1 MRKIWLGAVVALASS
16 VAATAA
22 IAADFSGDWKIS
34 FAVGGNPATVN
45 CSIKQMSMALSGH
58 CLPVMQNAMPSDLMG
73 TVDGSMAKWS
83 YDVVFNG
90 KPGHVGYE
98 AKMTSDSTMSGTL
111 SLAGTP
117 TPFTAEKQ

>member
-1 MRKIWLGAVVALASS
+1 MRKIWFGAVVALASA

-22 IAADFSGDWKIS
+22 MAADFSGDWKIS
-34 FAVGGNPATVN
+34 FSVGGNPATVD
-45 CSIKQMSMALSGH
+45 CMIKQMSAALSGH

-73 TVDGSMAKWS
+73 TADGSMAKWS

-98 AKMTSDSTMSGTL
+98 GKLTSDSTMSGTL
-111 SLAGTP
+111 NLSGTS